1 MKTVIAID
9 GPAASGK
16 SSVARAISSRL
27 GYSYVDSGAFYRAI
41 TWWILDRNADLS
53 SAEVVAALVSESR
66 LESGFE
72 GNDAFLHIDGV
83 DATPHLRAHEV
94 NRAVS
99 PVSLVPAV
107 RESLTRHLRDLASQR
122 DVVVEGRDIGSIVF
136 PDTPFKFYIDA
147 SQKVRQQ
154 RRNAEGQEDEVAR
167 RDLIDSSRPNAPLT
181 IARGAL
187 VIDSTHLT
195 VDGVVHEIFRH
206 LKAKGLSI
214 PPDEHR
220 L

>member
-1 MKTVIAID
+1 MKTVVAID

-16 SSVARAISSRL
+16 SSVAREISSRL
-27 GYSYVDSGAFYRAI
+27 GYSYVDSGAFYRAM
-41 TWWILDRNADLS
+41 TWWILDRNADPT
-53 SAEVVAALVSESR
+53 SADEVTALVAESR

-72 GNDAFLHIDGV
+72 ENDAFLRIDGV
-83 DATPHLRAHEV
+83 DATPHLRDHEV
-94 NRAVS
+94 NRSVS

-107 RESLTRHLRDLASQR
+107 RESLTSHLRDLASRR

-154 RRNAEGQEDEVAR
+154 RRNAEGRDDEVAQ
-167 RDLIDSSRPNAPLT
+167 RDLIDSSRPNAPLR

-195 VDGVVHEIFRH
+195 VEGVVHEILRH

-214 PPDEHR
+214 PQR
-220 L
+220 

>member
-1 MKTVIAID
+1 MKTVVAID

-16 SSVARAISSRL
+16 SSVAREISSRL
-27 GYSYVDSGAFYRAI
+27 GYSYVDSGAFYRAM
-41 TWWILDRNADLS
+41 TWWILDRNADPT
-53 SAEVVAALVSESR
+53 SADEVTALVAESR

-72 GNDAFLHIDGV
+72 ENDAFLRIDGV
-83 DATPHLRAHEV
+83 DATPHLRDHEV
-94 NRAVS
+94 NRSVS

-107 RESLTRHLRDLASQR
+107 RESLTSHLRDLASRR

-154 RRNAEGQEDEVAR
+154 RRNAEGWDDEVAQ
-167 RDLIDSSRPNAPLT
+167 RDLIDSSRPNAPLR

-195 VDGVVHEIFRH
+195 VEGVVHEILRH

-214 PPDEHR
+214 PQR
-220 L
+220 

>member
-1 MKTVIAID
+1 MKTVVAID

-16 SSVARAISSRL
+16 SSVARKISLRL

-41 TWWILDRNADLS
+41 TWWVLHRDTDPASADQ
-53 SAEVVAALVSESR
+53 VTALVAGSR
-66 LESGFE
+66 LKSGFE
-72 GNDAFLHIDGV
+72 NDKAFLHIDGV
-83 DATPHLRAHEV
+83 DPTPHLRDNEV
-94 NRAVS
+94 NRLVS

-107 RESLTRHLRDLASQR
+107 RESLTSHLRDLATRR

-147 SQKVRQQ
+147 SQKVRQR
-154 RRNAEGQEDEVAR
+154 RRNAEGQRDEVSL

-187 VIDSTHLT
+187 VIDSTHLA
-195 VDGVVHEIFRH
+195 VAGVVDEIIRH
-206 LKAKGLSI
+206 LKANGLSI
-214 PPDEHR
+214 PER
-220 L
+220 